1 MKKALISIV
10 IFALTLGLGGVA
22 LAEGTAFFSFEPTVI
37 NTDLGNTFTID
48 VIADPNGELID
59 TARALVEFDDDMLEL
74 QYYELGSLFPNIAPG
89 NYVDNSD
96 GFVSMGGYLKGIQ
109 ESNSGV
115 FATIAFKS
123 KLAGTSSLNFVEG
136 TKMISIGE
144 EKIDLS
150 GSGQATVN
158 VNAVALEDIPEFK
171 AVMAEIELPGQ
182 PTVEIDETT
191 GEEIEVPSGLR
202 IVSPSHSNQNVWQ
215 TLNDIEMVWGITG
228 APSVEIVEYNS
239 SFNKEP
245 QADPGSEHVTTD
257 TAVSIEGVEDGVWYF
272 HIKALLA
279 NGRYTD
285 SAHYRILIDTEAPN
299 PVVPVLDFDTIEAG
313 KGVYLRFRTTDQ
325 ASGIE
330 FYQINIDDQKY
341 MTGGN
346 EMLVSDLAV
355 GKHKITVTAYDRA
368 GNWTSGETTLTVTGS
383 FWQSSYFI
391 VGIILLI
398 ALVTILI
405 FRKTRRSRARP
416 RLGKN

>member
-48 VIADPNGELID
+48 VIAYPNGELID
-59 TARALVEFDDDMLEL
+59 TARAIVEFDDDMLEL
-74 QYYELGSLFPNIAPG
+74 QYYELGSLFPNVAPG

-96 GFVSMGGYLKGIQ
+96 GFVSMGGYLKGTQ
-109 ESNSGV
+109 ASTSGV

-123 KLAGTSSLNFVEG
+123 KLAGSSSLSFVEG

-150 GSGQATVN
+150 GSGQTTVN
-158 VNAVALEDIPEFK
+158 VNAVALEDIPEFL
-171 AVMAEIELPGQ
+171 AVMAEIDLPGE
-182 PTVEIDETT
+182 PTVEIDQTT

-202 IVSPSHSNQNVWQ
+202 IISPSHSNQNVWQ
-215 TLNDIEMVWGITG
+215 TLNDVEMAWGVTG
-228 APSVEIVEYNS
+228 APSVEIVEYSS

-245 QADPGSEHVTTD
+245 QADPDLEHITTE
-257 TAVSIEGVEDGVWYF
+257 TVISIEDVEDGIWYF

-279 NGRYTD
+279 DGSYTD

-299 PVVPVLDFDTIEAG
+299 PVVPVLDFDTIEEG

-325 ASGIE
+325 ASGVE
-330 FYQINIDDQKY
+330 FYEINIDDQKY
-341 MTGGN
+341 MTNRN
-346 EMLVSDLAV
+346 EMLVSDLAA

-368 GNWTSGETTLTVTGS
+368 GNLISGETTLKVTGP
-383 FWQSSYFI
+383 FWKSSYFI
-391 VGIILLI
+391 VGIILVI
-398 ALVTILI
+398 ALTIILI
-405 FRKTRRSRARP
+405 FRKRKIR
-416 RLGKN
+416 K